1 MNPPVLRMGFLLRPG
16 LSQEGEWG
24 ERIEE
29 RCSALGILVTKAGID
44 ESLEARERVFR
55 ESDLVVVLGGDG
67 TFLQAAVQAAL
78 CDVPL
83 LGVNRGG
90 LGFLTEFTREE
101 FFLYLDSLA
110 AGGYSLKERSL
121 LDARV
126 GERSL
131 LALNDVVFTKESHL
145 QMVRLR
151 IVVNRREFCVIRA
164 DGLIV
169 SSPTGS
175 TAYNLSAGGP
185 ILEPEGRNIVITPIC
200 SHSLTLRP
208 VVLAPGAE
216 VEVEVLEGNLVS
228 VNADG
233 RNGISLLK
241 GKRALVSES
250 RHRLR
255 VVTNPDRDY
264 FALLREKLKWG

>member
-1 MNPPVLRMGFLLRPG
+1 M
-16 LSQEGEWG
+16 
-24 ERIEE
+24 
-29 RCSALGILVTKAGID
+29 
-44 ESLEARERVFR
+44 
-55 ESDLVVVLGGDG
+55 
-67 TFLQAAVQAAL
+67 
-78 CDVPL
+78 
-83 LGVNRGG
+83 NRGG

-151 IVVNRREFCVIRA
+151 IVVNRREFCVVRA